1 MRLICGN
8 ESFLVERSGRN
19 EHGTASGPGL
29 APRTVAL
36 PSSAVALLLAGELDR
51 LGAERPFEDALA
63 EARGGMN
70 ARVLPDPEALARAAA
85 ELVLEAEAAA
95 GERFAICLTGGSTPQ
110 ATHRLLASDEFRGRA
125 DWSRWHVFFGDER
138 QVPLDDPRSNY
149 QNARE
154 SLLDHVPIPAGQI
167 HPLTDADQYE
177 GLLRAFFG
185 EAPRFDLLMLGM
197 GDDGHTASLF
207 PGSVSLLESERWV
220 IAPPDV
226 VQGMSRLTLTLPALD
241 AARRTVFLVAGA
253 AKADAI
259 RRIRAGEQ
267 LPAGMVQGA
276 EWLLDEAAAKGLAS
290 A

>member
-1 MRLICGN
+1 
-8 ESFLVERSGRN
+8 
-19 EHGTASGPGL
+19 
-29 APRTVAL
+29 
-36 PSSAVALLLAGELDR
+36 
-51 LGAERPFEDALA
+51 
-63 EARGGMN
+63 MN
-70 ARVLPDPEALARAAA
+70 ARVLPDAAALARAAA
-85 ELVLEAEAAA
+85 ELVLEAEATA

-138 QVPLDDPRSNY
+138 HVPLDDPRSNY
-149 QNARE
+149 FNARE

-220 IAPPDV
+220 IAPP
-226 VQGMSRLTLTLPALD
+226 GRG
-241 AARRTVFLVAGA
+241 ARTCRG
-253 AKADAI
+253 
-259 RRIRAGEQ
+259 
-267 LPAGMVQGA
+267 
-276 EWLLDEAAAKGLAS
+276 
-290 A
+290 